1 MTGGVAHV
9 GTDPRL
15 MVGENYPRSRSAR
28 RTQFP
33 EQLGCRFDAGQ
44 TRPDDERSILPG
56 RARLRREALDV
67 VIEPCGAVV
76 SIHIE
81 GKFAE
86 PRNVGTHQPAAQRED
101 QPVIGDRS
109 MCGTCGVGDLPAREI
124 DTDDLAGHEVDVDR
138 VEHLGERH
146 SDAVQIG
153 LVVPHPDR
161 VPLVAIDHGHLDR
174 FRADTELVQGAR
186 CAHRAPQPR
195 EPAAQNED
203 ARRHRLVRSPIWRS
217 TVWMT
222 SKPSNSGCPR

>member
-1 MTGGVAHV
+1 MDGAEQ
-9 GTDPRL
+9 RQ
-15 MVGENYPRSRSAR
+15 YPR
-28 RTQFP
+28 FG
-33 EQLGCRFDAGQ
+33 LGLPVKLHFSDAG
-44 TRPDDERSILPG
+44 
-56 RARLRREALDV
+56 
-67 VIEPCGAVV
+67 IEVGGELQDISRGGCFFKSAV
-76 SIHIE
+76 
-81 GKFAE
+81 K
-86 PRNVGTHQPAAQRED
+86 
-101 QPVIGDRS
+101 
-109 MCGTCGVGDLPAREI
+109 
-124 DTDDLAGHEVDVDR
+124 VDVDR

-186 CAHRAPQPR
+186 RAHRAPQPR